1 MTYLFIEISSWL
13 KLQICTSWFTW
24 HFFLRFPIL
33 SIYGM
38 ARYLKKH
45 SWKQLLFCDSLF
57 VDLKN
62 GKKCDSRKVRKWHV
76 TIYFYIKRI
85 FICLNSLFPSFCF
98 CNLVNINFTHKIN
111 SSITKENMV
120 NGNIHWVFGFINCF
134 TYFIFNLWFFTGV
147 LRISIF

>member
-1 MTYLFIEISSWL
+1 MAKTANMHVMIYLAFLFKVSYPFDLWNGTLLEKAFMETTPFL
-13 KLQICTSWFTW
+13 WF
-24 HFFLRFPIL
+24 
-33 SIYGM
+33 
-38 ARYLKKH
+38 
-45 SWKQLLFCDSLF
+45 SLCR
-57 VDLKN
+57 LEKW
-62 GKKCDSRKVRKWHV
+62 KKCDSRKVRKWHV

-134 TYFIFNLWFFTGV
+134 TYFIFNLWFFTAF
-147 LRISIF
+147 LPISIQ

>member
-1 MTYLFIEISSWL
+1 MHVMIYLAFLFI
-13 KLQICTSWFTW
+13 
-24 HFFLRFPIL
+24 RFPIL

-38 ARYLKKH
+38 ARYLEKH

-111 SSITKENMV
+111 SSITNENMV
-120 NGNIHWVFGFINCF
+120 NEYIHLSIWIHLLFYVLYIQFVI
-134 TYFIFNLWFFTGV
+134 YHSIFNIATFCILAFNNKF
-147 LRISIF
+147 I